1 MSDKIPVVIDLTS
14 TVENGSEEETTHNRV
29 KGDLLS
35 KGQATYIRYNE
46 QTEDE
51 ESVRN
56 VVKITEEEMVILRNG
71 PVSMNQRFREGQTT
85 EGHYGTQF
93 GNMHME
99 TVTERMDMTK
109 GLAQGAGKIILEY
122 RLKLQGNKLGRVTL
136 TFAFRE
142 AGPGEA
148 PAHDPI

>member
-14 TVENGSEEETTHNRV
+14 TVENGSEEETTHNQV

-99 TVTERMDMTK
+99 TATERMAFTREPD
-109 GLAQGAGKIILEY
+109 QGTGEIVLEY
-122 RLKLQGNKLGRVTL
+122 QLKLQGNELGRVTL
-136 TFAFRE
+136 TFTFRE
-142 AGPGEA
+142 VGQ
-148 PAHDPI
+148 